1 MKFNRLI
8 LFLTVVALS
17 MRLYFVFYGRR
28 EGYVQES
35 VDPNK
40 IKGNVAMTSYDDK
53 ETKNFEVVVDG
64 KYLMLKGKNKNGVEF
79 YVTFKNKEITNT
91 NTTKPQG
98 EYKFRLM
105 KSLNGDAGYHS
116 LAMGDSERYFMIDM
130 TNFDAGVI
138 DLNGVDDLSK
148 KVKDPRAFNFKFKK
162 M

>member
-1 MKFNRLI
+1 MKLNRLI

-28 EGYVQES
+28 ESYVQED
-35 VDPNK
+35 VDPNE
-40 IKGNVAMTSYDDK
+40 IRGNVSMTSYDNK
-53 ETKNFEVVVDG
+53 ETKTFEVVVDG
-64 KYLMLKGKNKNGVEF
+64 KYLMLKGKNEDGVEF
-79 YVTFKNKEITNT
+79 YVTFKNDEITNT
-91 NTTKPQG
+91 NTMKPQG

-116 LAMGDSERYFMIDM
+116 LAMGDSNRYFMIDV
-130 TNFDAGVI
+130 TNFDAGVV

-148 KVKDPRAFNFKFKK
+148 KVQDPRAFNFKFKK